1 MSHID
6 DLSASMD
13 DLQRA
18 QAQSAQELREAQ
30 LALPCLLSG
39 QATFIAM
46 KRAVDEFQSRAPQN
60 HDVLIQVDDIIV
72 TEAQFIKPHTFL
84 FEGLDEDGHRA
95 GIVCHFTQVKARILY
110 RPQRETDRIISRVIQ
125 GFATSQV

>member
-1 MSHID
+1 MSQID
-6 DLSASMD
+6 DLSAGINEMEHA
-13 DLQRA
+13 RA
-18 QAQSAQELREAQ
+18 QNAQELREAQ
-30 LALPCLLSG
+30 LALPHLLSG
-39 QATFIAM
+39 EATFIAL

-60 HDVLIQVDDIIV
+60 HDVLIQVNDLIV
-72 TEAQFIKPHTFL
+72 IKAQFIKPHTFF

-125 GFATSQV
+125 GFATS